1 MNSPA
6 QIAAFAALGMLTLV
20 PAILVV
26 SIRNL
31 FHAAL
36 CLGVSFVGVAGLY
49 LLLNAEFIA
58 AAQVLVYVGAITV
71 LILFAIMLTQGL
83 TGTTFSASRHSQVP
97 VGLAT
102 AAVMFT
108 LVGAFLLKQQWPIGD
123 DPGIVMNTPR
133 VLAFQLLTTY
143 VVPFEVSSVLLLVA
157 LIAAIALARDEEK
170 VTVDAKIN
178 EVYEESS
185 AEAVLTTEAR

>member
-1 MNSPA
+1 
-6 QIAAFAALGMLTLV
+6 MLTLV

-26 SIRNL
+26 TIRNL

-83 TGTTFSASRHSQVP
+83 TGTTFSGARSSQAP

-102 AAVMFT
+102 AAVFFI
-108 LVGAFLLKQQWPIGD
+108 LVGGLLLKQQWPLVD
-123 DPGIVMNTPR
+123 DPGVVANTPR
-133 VLAFQLLTTY
+133 VLALQLITTY
-143 VVPFEVSSVLLLVA
+143 VVPFEVSSIMLLVA
-157 LIAAIALARDEEK
+157 MVAAIVLASGEE
-170 VTVDAKIN
+170 VMLVDAKTN
-178 EVYEESS
+178 TLY
-185 AEAVLTTEAR
+185 AEAEPVPEHTGVEKP